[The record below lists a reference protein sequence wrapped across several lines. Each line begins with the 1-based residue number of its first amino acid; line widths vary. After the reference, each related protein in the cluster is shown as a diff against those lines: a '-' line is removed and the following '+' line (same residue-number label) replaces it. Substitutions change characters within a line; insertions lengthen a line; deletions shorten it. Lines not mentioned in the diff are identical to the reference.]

1 MKDKKFLKA
10 YTHYDISLKQ
20 TTSREYL
27 IKFFLNKAIVC
38 LNLNLIKDTDKT
50 SRRFSGGI
58 QVT

>member
-1 MKDKKFLKA
+1 MKDKKYLKA

-38 LNLNLIKDTDKT
+38 LNLNLIKEY
-50 SRRFSGGI
+50 G
-58 QVT
+58 